1 MKVPFKLFIGAYH
14 KRTCDMRKGVVMKK
28 KLTISQKR
36 LLLCLVIVV
45 IFVSAYQFI
54 YVKYEGLSEDYATR
68 TQELKQQMAQRE
80 GDLAQ
85 EDTLTQE
92 TQEINLSINTIIDE
106 FPVRLTKVD
115 NLIFIADMEQELGME
130 IPSVNFQD
138 NISFYT
144 TILPIRS
151 TDGMDAVTGITAA
164 DAAALPDNG
173 TDVTDDSTAEG
184 AEGTG
189 QYMTVLVSPIS
200 IDFLTT
206 EEEFLK
212 LVDYINTY
220 PERTSLSDVSL
231 SYDNSTGELRGSMM
245 INRYI
250 LAGSGKT
257 YELPDTGDIS
267 IGTDNLFGTKE

>member
-1 MKVPFKLFIGAYH
+1 
-14 KRTCDMRKGVVMKK
+14 MRKGVVMKK

-92 TQEINLSINTIIDE
+92 TQEINRSINTIIDE

-151 TDGMDAVTGITAA
+151 TDGMDAVTGITAT

-173 TDVTDDSTAEG
+173 TDVADSTAEG

-189 QYMTVLVSPIS
+189 PYMTALVSPIS

-231 SYDNSTGELRGSMM
+231 SYDNSTGELRGSMI